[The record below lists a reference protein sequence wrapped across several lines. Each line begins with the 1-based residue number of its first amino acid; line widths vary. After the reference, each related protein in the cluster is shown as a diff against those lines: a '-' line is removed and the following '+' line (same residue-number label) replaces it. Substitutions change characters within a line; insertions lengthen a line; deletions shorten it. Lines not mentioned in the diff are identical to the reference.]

1 MIKLL
6 WKSEEKNLSSTIIF
20 VTKLKCFEIYGIY
33 IHIYIYKGVYKQ
45 ISYINQEIGNFS
57 LVNYKFLDFNKQ
69 LAKTNDNNKKVFL
82 SLFF

>member
-1 MIKLL
+1 MVY
-6 WKSEEKNLSSTIIF
+6 T
-20 VTKLKCFEIYGIY
+20 
-33 IHIYIYKGVYKQ
+33 YIYKGVYKQ

-82 SLFF
+82 YLFF